1 MLHVEPAR
9 LSDAEAIAALVN
21 AWADKDQMLHR
32 SLAEIYENIR
42 DFHVARDD
50 AGAMVGC
57 GGLHVLGSDLAEI
70 RALAVSEE
78 IQGTGAGAAVV
89 EACVADAQ
97 RIGISRVFA
106 LTYQPGF
113 FERQGF
119 HVANVMDFPQKVWNE
134 CVRCPFFTNCKETA
148 VVRELDAE
156 GG

>member
-21 AWADKDQMLHR
+21 AWADRDQMLHR

-42 DFHVARDD
+42 DFHVARDG
-50 AGAMVGC
+50 AGVMVGC
-57 GGLHVLGSDLAEI
+57 GGLHVLDSDLAEI
-70 RALAVSEE
+70 RALAVSED

-89 EACVADAQ
+89 EACVSDA
-97 RIGISRVFA
+97 RRLGIARVFA

-134 CVRCPFFTNCKETA
+134 CVRCPFFTNCKEIA
-148 VVRELDAE
+148 VVRELK
-156 GG
+156 G